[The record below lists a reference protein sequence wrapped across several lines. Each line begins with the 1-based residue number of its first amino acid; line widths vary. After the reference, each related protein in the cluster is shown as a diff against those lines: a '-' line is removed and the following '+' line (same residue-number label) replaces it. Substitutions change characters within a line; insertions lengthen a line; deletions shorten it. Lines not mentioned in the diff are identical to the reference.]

1 MGSIEKIHEMLVSKE
16 CSCTELTKS
25 YLDEIEKADGELN
38 AYVNVTGEEALKTA
52 EAVDRKIASGE
63 EIGMLE
69 GVPMT
74 LKDNISTKGI
84 ETTCCSKILTGY
96 KPIYNAT
103 VWETLAGENAVM
115 LGKTN
120 MDEFAM
126 GSSCETSYF
135 GGAMNPFDSN
145 YVSGGSS
152 GGVASAVGANI
163 AAYGLGSDTGGSI
176 RQPASFCGIVGLKP
190 TYGAVSRYGLIA
202 YASSL
207 DQIGP
212 ITKSV
217 EDAAIVFDAISKRDE
232 KDSTSK
238 GFVGDTYSKLNN
250 DIKGMKIGIAKE
262 YLEGVRDDVK
272 EAVLKA
278 ADIYKSMGAE
288 IVYFD
293 LPELKFALP
302 VYYIIACAEASSNLG
317 RYDGI
322 RFGYKTDHYNGT
334 HDMVCRTRS
343 EGFGEEV
350 KRRILLGTYVLS
362 AGYYDAYY
370 KKAQN
375 LRGLISPFMGEKLRG
390 ENDYKFI
397 AVEPASCPSLTRG
410 KFAYDFCDT
419 GMICPLAKMY
429 TLGSGFIPSAN
440 HAGGLRFHG
449 MSSTLSQLYHDGL
462 MEARAVEQTSVF
474 AAAEQ
479 FARVEGILPAPESSH
494 AIRVAIDEALKCKE
508 TGEEKTILFGLT
520 GTGYFDMVAYQ
531 KYNDGE
537 MSDYIP
543 TDADLQ
549 QGFDG
554 LPKVDRFVKTVSF
567 F

>member
-1 MGSIEKIHEMLVSKE
+1 MGSIAKIHEMLVGKQL
-16 CSCTELTKS
+16 SCAELTKS
-25 YLDEIEKADGELN
+25 YLDEIDKSNSELN
-38 AYVNVTGEEALKTA
+38 AYVNVTPDEAMKTA
-52 EAVDRKIASGE
+52 EDVDKKIAAGE

-96 KPIYNAT
+96 KPIYDAT
-103 VWETLAGENAVM
+103 VWELLQNQNAVM
-115 LGKTN
+115 LGKAN

-135 GGAMNPFDSN
+135 GGAANPFN
-145 YVSGGSS
+145 TNHVAGGSS
-152 GGVASAVGANI
+152 GGVAGAVGGNI

-176 RQPASFCGIVGLKP
+176 RQPASFCGVVGLKP

-217 EDAAIVFDAISKRDE
+217 EDAAVVFDAISKQDKR
-232 KDSTSK
+232 DSTSK
-238 GFVGDTYSKLNN
+238 GSAKATFDTLNN
-250 DIKGMKIGIAKE
+250 DIKGMKIGIARE
-262 YLEGVRDDVK
+262 YLDGVRDDVK
-272 EAVLKA
+272 EAVLEA
-278 ADIYKSMGAE
+278 AKVYESLGAE

-293 LPELKFALP
+293 LPILKFALP

-322 RFGYKTDHYNGT
+322 RYGYKTEHYNGT
-334 HDMVCRTRS
+334 HDMICRTRS

-375 LRGLISPFMGEKLRG
+375 LRGTIISAFNKAFESCDVILAPTVPMTAFEKGNAISDPIETYLTDICTVPV
-390 ENDYKFI
+390 NI
-397 AVEPASCPSLTRG
+397 A
-410 KFAYDFCDT
+410 
-419 GMICPLAKMY
+419 
-429 TLGSGFIPSAN
+429 
-440 HAGGLRFHG
+440 
-449 MSSTLSQLYHDGL
+449 
-462 MEARAVEQTSVF
+462 
-474 AAAEQ
+474 
-479 FARVEGILPAPESSH
+479 
-494 AIRVAIDEALKCKE
+494 
-508 TGEEKTILFGLT
+508 
-520 GTGYFDMVAYQ
+520 
-531 KYNDGE
+531 
-537 MSDYIP
+537 
-543 TDADLQ
+543 
-549 QGFDG
+549 G
-554 LPKVDRFVKTVSF
+554 LPGVSIPCGFNANGMPIGMQLIGKSFGEAEILNAAYKYQQAQPDKFMDTKWGVKL
-567 F
+567 

>member
-1 MGSIEKIHEMLVSKE
+1 MSEIRKIHDMLASKQI
-16 CSCTELTKS
+16 SCKELTEK
-25 YLDEIEKADGELN
+25 YLSAIESDNGELN
-38 AYVNVTGEEALKTA
+38 AYVNVTADTALKQA
-52 EAVDRKIASGE
+52 QKVDDKIAKGE
-63 EIGMLE
+63 DIGLLE

-74 LKDNISTKGI
+74 LKDNLSTKGI

-103 VWETLAGENAVM
+103 VWDKLESEGAVL

-135 GGAMNPFDSN
+135 GGATNPFN
-145 YVSGGSS
+145 TKHCAGGSS

-212 ITKSV
+212 VTKTV
-217 EDAAIVFDAISKRDE
+217 EDAAIVYDAISDYDP
-232 KDSTSK
+232 KDSTSQGRK
-238 GFVGDTYSKLNN
+238 GELTVNSVNN
-250 DIKGMKIGIAKE
+250 DIKGMKIGIARE
-262 YLEGVRDDVK
+262 YLEGIRDDVK
-272 EAVLKA
+272 EAILNAVKVYESL
-278 ADIYKSMGAE
+278 GAE

-293 LPELKFALP
+293 MPALKFALP

-322 RFGYKTDHYNGT
+322 RYGFKAEHYNGT
-334 HDMVCRTRS
+334 HDMMCRTRS

-375 LRGLISPFMGEKLRG
+375 LRGTIVKAFDEAFNKCDFVLAPTVPMTAFEMGHAVSDPVETYLTDICTVPV
-390 ENDYKFI
+390 NI
-397 AVEPASCPSLTRG
+397 AG
-410 KFAYDFCDT
+410 
-419 GMICPLAKMY
+419 
-429 TLGSGFIPSAN
+429 
-440 HAGGLRFHG
+440 
-449 MSSTLSQLYHDGL
+449 
-462 MEARAVEQTSVF
+462 
-474 AAAEQ
+474 
-479 FARVEGILPAPESSH
+479 LPAVSIPCGFNAKGMPIGMQLIGNKFSEATILNAANAYEKAAPENF
-494 AIRVAIDEALKCKE
+494 KE
-508 TGEEKTILFGLT
+508 TKWG
-520 GTGYFDMVAYQ
+520 
-531 KYNDGE
+531 
-537 MSDYIP
+537 
-543 TDADLQ
+543 
-549 QGFDG
+549 
-554 LPKVDRFVKTVSF
+554 VKL
-567 F
+567 

>member
-1 MGSIEKIHEMLVSKE
+1 MALYEKTASELSELLGKKE
-16 CSCTELTKS
+16 ISAVELAKDVFARTKAVE
-25 YLDEIEKADGELN
+25 DKVQG
-38 AYVNVTGEEALKTA
+38 YVTVAEESALAQA
-52 EAVDRKIASGE
+52 EAVDKKRAAGDTLSALAGIPIA
-63 EIGMLE
+63 I
-69 GVPMT
+69 
-74 LKDNISTKGI
+74 KDNICTKGTL
-84 ETTCCSKILTGY
+84 TTCASKMLAGF
-96 KPIYNAT
+96 KPPYNAT
-103 VWETLAGENAVM
+103 VMEKLIASDAVIT
-115 LGKTN
+115 GKAN

-322 RFGYKTDHYNGT
+322 RFGYKTEHYNGT

-375 LRGLISPFMGEKLRG
+375 LRGTIVKAFNNAFEKCDVILAPTVPMTAFEKGHAVSDPIETYLTDICTVPVNIAGLPGVSVPCGFNAKGMPIGMQLIGKSFGEAEIL
-390 ENDYKFI
+390 NAAYK
-397 AVEPASCPSLTRG
+397 
-410 KFAYDFCDT
+410 Y
-419 GMICPLAKMY
+419 
-429 TLGSGFIPSAN
+429 
-440 HAGGLRFHG
+440 
-449 MSSTLSQLYHDGL
+449 Q
-462 MEARAVEQTSVF
+462 Q
-474 AAAEQ
+474 AAAEN
-479 FARVEGILPAPESSH
+479 FKDTKWG
-494 AIRVAIDEALKCKE
+494 
-508 TGEEKTILFGLT
+508 
-520 GTGYFDMVAYQ
+520 
-531 KYNDGE
+531 
-537 MSDYIP
+537 
-543 TDADLQ
+543 
-549 QGFDG
+549 
-554 LPKVDRFVKTVSF
+554 VKL
-567 F
+567 

>member
-1 MGSIEKIHEMLVSKE
+1 MGTISKIHEMLVSKQ

-25 YLDEIEKADGELN
+25 YLDEIEKSNGELN
-38 AYVNVTGEEALKTA
+38 AYVNITGKEALKTA
-52 EAVDRKIASGE
+52 EQVDKKISGGE

-103 VWETLAGENAVM
+103 VWDELANQNAVM

-135 GGAMNPFDSN
+135 GGATNPFN
-145 YVSGGSS
+145 TKHVSGGSS

-217 EDAAIVFDAISKRDE
+217 EDASIVFDAISKFDDR
-232 KDSTSK
+232 DSTSQ
-238 GFVGDTYSKLNN
+238 GNLGGETYSKLNN
-250 DIKGMKIGIAKE
+250 DIKGMKIGIAHE
-262 YLEGVRDDVK
+262 YLDGVRNDVK
-272 EAVLKA
+272 ESILKA
-278 ADIYKSMGAE
+278 AEVYKSLGAE

-322 RFGYKTDHYNGT
+322 RFGYKTEHYNGT

-343 EGFGEEV
+343 EGFGDEV
-350 KRRILLGTYVLS
+350 KKRILLGTYVLS

-375 LRGLISPFMGEKLRG
+375 LRGTIVKAFDNAFEKCDVILAPTVPMTAFETGHAVSDPIETYLTDICTVPVNIAGLPGVSVPCGFNANGMPIGMQLIGKRFDESTIL
-390 ENDYKFI
+390 NAAYKYQQ
-397 AVEPASCPSLTRG
+397 A
-410 KFAYDFCDT
+410 
-419 GMICPLAKMY
+419 
-429 TLGSGFIPSAN
+429 
-440 HAGGLRFHG
+440 
-449 MSSTLSQLYHDGL
+449 
-462 MEARAVEQTSVF
+462 
-474 AAAEQ
+474 
-479 FARVEGILPAPESSH
+479 APENFK
-494 AIRVAIDEALKCKE
+494 DTKW
-508 TGEEKTILFGLT
+508 G
-520 GTGYFDMVAYQ
+520 
-531 KYNDGE
+531 
-537 MSDYIP
+537 
-543 TDADLQ
+543 
-549 QGFDG
+549 
-554 LPKVDRFVKTVSF
+554 VKL
-567 F
+567 

>member
-1 MGSIEKIHEMLVSKE
+1 MGTISKIHEMLVTKQ

-25 YLDEIEKADGELN
+25 YLDEIEKSNGELN

-52 EAVDRKIASGE
+52 GIVDKKISAGE
-63 EIGMLE
+63 EIGLLE

-74 LKDNISTKGI
+74 LKDNLSTKGV

-103 VWETLAGENAVM
+103 VWDILSARNAVM

-135 GGAMNPFDSN
+135 GGATNPFN
-145 YVSGGSS
+145 TKHCAGGSS

-217 EDAAIVFDAISKRDE
+217 EDASIVFDAISEYDE
-232 KDSTSK
+232 KDSTSQGSK
-238 GFVGDTYSKLNN
+238 TDTYSKLNN
-250 DIKGMKIGIAKE
+250 DIKGMKIGIARE
-262 YLEGVRDDVK
+262 YLDGVRDDVK
-272 EAVLKA
+272 ESVLNA
-278 ADIYKSMGAE
+278 AKVYESLGAE

-322 RFGYKTDHYNGT
+322 RYGFKTEHYNGT
-334 HDMVCRTRS
+334 HDMICRTRS

-375 LRGLISPFMGEKLRG
+375 LRGTIVKAFDKAFENCDVILAPTVPMTAFEMGHAVSDPIETYLTDICTVPVNIAGLPGVSVPCGFNSKGMPIGMQLIGKRFDEATILNVAYKYQQNAG
-390 ENDYKFI
+390 ENF
-397 AVEPASCPSLTRG
+397 
-410 KFAYDFCDT
+410 
-419 GMICPLAKMY
+419 
-429 TLGSGFIPSAN
+429 
-440 HAGGLRFHG
+440 
-449 MSSTLSQLYHDGL
+449 
-462 MEARAVEQTSVF
+462 
-474 AAAEQ
+474 
-479 FARVEGILPAPESSH
+479 
-494 AIRVAIDEALKCKE
+494 KE
-508 TGEEKTILFGLT
+508 TKWG
-520 GTGYFDMVAYQ
+520 
-531 KYNDGE
+531 
-537 MSDYIP
+537 
-543 TDADLQ
+543 
-549 QGFDG
+549 
-554 LPKVDRFVKTVSF
+554 VKL
-567 F
+567 